1 VEKLRGE
8 KRLIEEEL
16 KGEKEKVNKESE
28 KKLKARTLLKEEI
41 TSTNKH
47 KEAEKKV
54 GRIRVREII
63 INLAQLQESLDK
75 AVKERDAI
83 ALERNGYLAQVN
95 DANLANNTAVNIA
108 NMEIAARKS
117 VIDTLKVQNTK
128 ADADRNAATTNAQS
142 LSETKGNLKATID
155 E

>member
-41 TSTNKH
+41 KSTNTH
-47 KEAEKKV
+47 KAAEKKV
-54 GRIRVREII
+54 GRVRVREITI
-63 INLAQLQESLDK
+63 SLAQLQESLDK